1 MYKAVKSLSLLF
13 IVAVAMAY
21 LEAAV
26 VVHLRG
32 IYYPDRP
39 LTIFPL
45 RLLPEDALCVELA
58 RELAT
63 LIMILCV
70 AWLAEKNITRVFAA
84 FLFIFGLWD
93 IFYYAWLKL
102 VLGWPVSWFEWDV
115 LFLIPWPWLGPW
127 IAPAAVA
134 LLFVV
139 WSAWALTA
147 GTHVRLTPFSGT
159 LFLAGAA
166 LVLATFLLPG
176 FPLLAQGVEGFR
188 DYRPGTFS
196 WGVFILGLLA
206 MTAGL
211 IQSVRDSRSITPRWF

>member
-1 MYKAVKSLSLLF
+1 MHKAVKSLSLLF
-13 IVAVAMAY
+13 IVAIAMAF

-26 VVHLRG
+26 VVHLRAL
-32 IYYPDRP
+32 YYPDRP
-39 LTIFPL
+39 LMIFPL
-45 RLLPEDALCVELA
+45 RLLPEDALQVELA
-58 RELAT
+58 RELGT
-63 LIMILCV
+63 LIIILCV
-70 AWLAEKNITRVFAA
+70 AWLAEKNFTRVFAA

-93 IFYYAWLKL
+93 IFYYVWLKL
-102 VLGWPVSWFEWDV
+102 VLGWPVSWLEWDV

-127 IAPAAVA
+127 IAPVAVA
-134 LLFVV
+134 LLFVA
-139 WSAWALTA
+139 WSAWALIA

-188 DYRPGTFS
+188 DYRPGAFS
-196 WGVFILGLLA
+196 WGVFSLGMLA

-211 IQSVRDSRSITPRWF
+211 IKSVRDSRSTAPRWF

>member
-32 IYYPDRP
+32 LYYPDRP

-45 RLLPEDALCVELA
+45 RLLPEDALRVELA

-70 AWLAEKNITRVFAA
+70 AWLAEKNFTHVFAA

-102 VLGWPVSWFEWDV
+102 VLGWPVSWLEWDV

-134 LLFVV
+134 LLFVA

-147 GTHVRLTPFSGT
+147 GTRVRVTPFSGT

-188 DYRPGTFS
+188 DYRPGAFS
-196 WGVFILGLLA
+196 WGVFILGLFA

-211 IQSVRDSRSITPRWF
+211 VQSVRDSRSTTPRWF